1 MRWVSKGSRAARR
14 RRQQRGGR
22 RTRAPTPVGGSEQA
36 QEALTRTEG
45 NPEAEGPPSP
55 TRPRSGPRQG
65 ACATSLARPRSPL
78 LQVPPLTPGLA
89 SASAAGESGE
99 SRTRAATRVRG
110 RTLPTPQ
117 HLCAGD
123 TPTAAA
129 GGARFSH
136 FRDGCR
142 AREGAQAACARR
154 PAQAQPPGGGA
165 GTQDARAWSGRRR
178 DPMGPE
184 SCPPPVLP
192 DARPRPL
199 RRGSVAT
206 APPRRHQI
214 QETDRSKRRSLTAVP
229 KRAPT
234 STVRHCDFREPFRL
248 FKRDAAGARR
258 ARLGRLFRSS
268 PRKRQS
274 PEEKRGTPRPCQP
287 SPGPWGRL
295 CPPLPNNFTLNGA
308 KPHEMQ
314 MFGFLTCLIQARSPV
329 ISRHRH
335 AVWHGGV
342 REASA
347 KCGAPCGPPGATLPA
362 GSARCVLGGGLAETL
377 LSTQLQIFTR
387 SWFGLLASPPP
398 RPRCGCTW
406 QG

>member
-1 MRWVSKGSRAARR
+1 MRQAPSTGSAPRG
-14 RRQQRGGR
+14 RGGDTGR
-22 RTRAPTPVGGSEQA
+22 
-36 QEALTRTEG
+36 
-45 NPEAEGPPSP
+45 
-55 TRPRSGPRQG
+55 
-65 ACATSLARPRSPL
+65 
-78 LQVPPLTPGLA
+78 PGLVW
-89 SASAAGESGE
+89 SEAGPDGSG
-99 SRTRAATRVRG
+99 
-110 RTLPTPQ
+110 
-117 HLCAGD
+117 
-123 TPTAAA
+123 
-129 GGARFSH
+129 
-136 FRDGCR
+136 
-142 AREGAQAACARR
+142 
-154 PAQAQPPGGGA
+154 
-165 GTQDARAWSGRRR
+165 
-178 DPMGPE
+178 E

-229 KRAPT
+229 ERAPT

-258 ARLGRLFRSS
+258 AQLGRLFRSS

-314 MFGFLTCLIQARSPV
+314 MFGFLTCLTQVRSPV

-362 GSARCVLGGGLAETL
+362 GSARCVLGGAWLKLWSPPSSRFLPGVGLGSWPPRLPAPDVGAPGRAEGGL
-377 LSTQLQIFTR
+377 LSKA
-387 SWFGLLASPPP
+387 G
-398 RPRCGCTW
+398 
-406 QG
+406 

>member
-65 ACATSLARPRSPL
+65 ACATSLAGPRSPL

-129 GGARFSH
+129 EALASATSEMGVSQGGRAGRVRQAPSTGSAPRGRG
-136 FRDGCR
+136 RDTGR
-142 AREGAQAACARR
+142 
-154 PAQAQPPGGGA
+154 
-165 GTQDARAWSGRRR
+165 RAWSGRRR

-199 RRGSVAT
+199 R
-206 APPRRHQI
+206 
-214 QETDRSKRRSLTAVP
+214 
-229 KRAPT
+229 
-234 STVRHCDFREPFRL
+234 
-248 FKRDAAGARR
+248 
-258 ARLGRLFRSS
+258 
-268 PRKRQS
+268 
-274 PEEKRGTPRPCQP
+274 
-287 SPGPWGRL
+287 
-295 CPPLPNNFTLNGA
+295 
-308 KPHEMQ
+308 
-314 MFGFLTCLIQARSPV
+314 
-329 ISRHRH
+329 
-335 AVWHGGV
+335 
-342 REASA
+342 
-347 KCGAPCGPPGATLPA
+347 
-362 GSARCVLGGGLAETL
+362 
-377 LSTQLQIFTR
+377 
-387 SWFGLLASPPP
+387 
-398 RPRCGCTW
+398 
-406 QG
+406 

>member
-22 RTRAPTPVGGSEQA
+22 RTRAPTPMGGSEQA

-65 ACATSLARPRSPL
+65 ACATSLAGPRSPL

-165 GTQDARAWSGRRR
+165 GTQDARPGLVGGGTRWVRRAARRLSSLTHVPVRYAEGLWPRLPPGAIRSRRR
-178 DPMGPE
+178 TGVREGPW
-184 SCPPPVLP
+184 
-192 DARPRPL
+192 
-199 RRGSVAT
+199 
-206 APPRRHQI
+206 
-214 QETDRSKRRSLTAVP
+214 
-229 KRAPT
+229 
-234 STVRHCDFREPFRL
+234 
-248 FKRDAAGARR
+248 
-258 ARLGRLFRSS
+258 
-268 PRKRQS
+268 
-274 PEEKRGTPRPCQP
+274 QP
-287 SPGPWGRL
+287 SPSEPQRAH
-295 CPPLPNNFTLNGA
+295 CPSL
-308 KPHEMQ
+308 
-314 MFGFLTCLIQARSPV
+314 
-329 ISRHRH
+329 
-335 AVWHGGV
+335 
-342 REASA
+342 
-347 KCGAPCGPPGATLPA
+347 
-362 GSARCVLGGGLAETL
+362 
-377 LSTQLQIFTR
+377 
-387 SWFGLLASPPP
+387 
-398 RPRCGCTW
+398 
-406 QG
+406 

>member
-1 MRWVSKGSRAARR
+1 M
-14 RRQQRGGR
+14 
-22 RTRAPTPVGGSEQA
+22 GGSEQA

-65 ACATSLARPRSPL
+65 ACATSLAGPRSPL

-136 FRDGCR
+136 FRDGCQPGR
-142 AREGAQAACARR
+142 ARR
-154 PAQAQPPGGGA
+154 PRAPGAQHRLSPQGA
-165 GTQDARAWSGRRR
+165 GQGHRTPGRAWSGRRR

-199 RRGSVAT
+199 AEGLWPRLPPGAIRSRRRTG
-206 APPRRHQI
+206 
-214 QETDRSKRRSLTAVP
+214 
-229 KRAPT
+229 
-234 STVRHCDFREPFRL
+234 VREGPW
-248 FKRDAAGARR
+248 
-258 ARLGRLFRSS
+258 
-268 PRKRQS
+268 
-274 PEEKRGTPRPCQP
+274 QP
-287 SPGPWGRL
+287 SPSEPQRAH
-295 CPPLPNNFTLNGA
+295 CPSL
-308 KPHEMQ
+308 
-314 MFGFLTCLIQARSPV
+314 
-329 ISRHRH
+329 
-335 AVWHGGV
+335 
-342 REASA
+342 
-347 KCGAPCGPPGATLPA
+347 
-362 GSARCVLGGGLAETL
+362 
-377 LSTQLQIFTR
+377 
-387 SWFGLLASPPP
+387 
-398 RPRCGCTW
+398 
-406 QG
+406 

>member
-65 ACATSLARPRSPL
+65 ACATSLAGPRSPL

-199 RRGSVAT
+199 RRRSVAT

-234 STVRHCDFREPFRL
+234 STLSVTVTFE
-248 FKRDAAGARR
+248 
-258 ARLGRLFRSS
+258 S
-268 PRKRQS
+268 PS
-274 PEEKRGTPRPCQP
+274 GC
-287 SPGPWGRL
+287 
-295 CPPLPNNFTLNGA
+295 LN
-308 KPHEMQ
+308 
-314 MFGFLTCLIQARSPV
+314 
-329 ISRHRH
+329 
-335 AVWHGGV
+335 
-342 REASA
+342 
-347 KCGAPCGPPGATLPA
+347 
-362 GSARCVLGGGLAETL
+362 ETL
-377 LSTQLQIFTR
+377 LEPAGHSSGGCSGPHHANVRVPRR
-387 SWFGLLASPPP
+387 SEARPGPASPHPGRGGGSVPP
-398 RPRCGCTW
+398 SPTTSL
-406 QG
+406 

>member
-1 MRWVSKGSRAARR
+1 
-14 RRQQRGGR
+14 
-22 RTRAPTPVGGSEQA
+22 
-36 QEALTRTEG
+36 
-45 NPEAEGPPSP
+45 
-55 TRPRSGPRQG
+55 
-65 ACATSLARPRSPL
+65 
-78 LQVPPLTPGLA
+78 
-89 SASAAGESGE
+89 
-99 SRTRAATRVRG
+99 
-110 RTLPTPQ
+110 
-117 HLCAGD
+117 
-123 TPTAAA
+123 
-129 GGARFSH
+129 
-136 FRDGCR
+136 
-142 AREGAQAACARR
+142 
-154 PAQAQPPGGGA
+154 
-165 GTQDARAWSGRRR
+165 
-178 DPMGPE
+178 MGPE

-199 RRGSVAT
+199 RRGSLAT

-214 QETDRSKRRSLTAVP
+214 QETDRSKRRSLAAVP
-229 KRAPT
+229 ERAPT

-314 MFGFLTCLIQARSPV
+314 MFGFLTCLTQARSPV

-347 KCGAPCGPPGATLPA
+347 KCGAPCGPPGATLRPWW
-362 GSARCVLGGGLAETL
+362 GLG
-377 LSTQLQIFTR
+377 
-387 SWFGLLASPPP
+387 
-398 RPRCGCTW
+398 
-406 QG
+406 